1 MERVRGVRRAGF
13 KAGGSPRSPM
23 EFGLYIRS
31 AQTYG
36 AMVELARHAERLG
49 LFGVFLNDHVEGLSG
64 DRREPYPESWTAM
77 TGIGAETRRIR
88 LGHITL
94 FNSLRNPALLAK
106 MISTLDVMMGG
117 RYETIV
123 GAGWS
128 EPEYRGYDL
137 MGRGR
142 GMPPAGE
149 RVTRL
154 KETVQIL
161 RGMFDNEVFSFKGKY
176 WRLEE
181 AMNVPGPVQR
191 PMRVSVGARQ
201 GRMIRI
207 AAKYADGMNGSGN
220 LMAIRGYVKTL
231 VPELEAAGKRMGDFF
246 LSGFT
251 TFTLTRSEAET
262 EAVLA
267 RVAKGRPL
275 EEVRDD
281 FFVGTPEVLVGKLR
295 ECADLGMKMMIVIP
309 MSSRVEEIGST
320 AERLRDEVFS
330 QL

>member
-1 MERVRGVRRAGF
+1 MLKRRRGPF
-13 KAGGSPRSPM
+13 KHM
-23 EFGLYIRS
+23 EFGLYIRPVRE
-31 AQTYG
+31 YG
-36 AMVELARHAERLG
+36 AMVELARRAEGLG

-64 DRREPYPESWTAM
+64 DRREPYLESWTAL

-88 LGHITL
+88 LGHVTL

-106 MISTLDVMMGG
+106 MISTLDVMTGG

-137 MGRGR
+137 MGEGR

-149 RVTRL
+149 RVTKL

-161 RGMFDNEVFSFKGKY
+161 KGMFDDEVFSFKGRY

-181 AMNVPGPVQR
+181 AVNVPGPVQR
-191 PMRVSVGARQ
+191 PMRISVGARQ

-207 AAKYADGMNGSGN
+207 AARYADGMNGSGN
-220 LMAIRGYVKTL
+220 LRAIRGYVKTL
-231 VPELEAAGKRMGDFF
+231 VPELKVAGKRMGDFF

-267 RVAKGRPL
+267 RVARGRSL

-295 ECADLGMKMMIVIP
+295 ECADLGIRMMIVIP
-309 MSSRVEEIGST
+309 MSSRVEEIEST

>member
-1 MERVRGVRRAGF
+1 MRRGRVSF
-13 KAGGSPRSPM
+13 KAGGYPRSPM
-23 EFGLYIRS
+23 DLGLYIRPVKE
-31 AQTYG
+31 YG
-36 AMVELARHAERLG
+36 AMVELARRAEGLG

-64 DRREPYPESWTAM
+64 DRGEPYPESWTAM

-88 LGHITL
+88 LGHVTL

-106 MISTLDVMMGG
+106 MISTLDVMTGG
-117 RYETIV
+117 RYETII

-161 RGMFDNEVFSFKGKY
+161 RGMFDNEVFSFKGRY

-181 AMNVPGPVQR
+181 AVNVPGPVQR

-207 AAKYADGMNGSGN
+207 AARYADGMNGSGN
-220 LMAIRGYVKTL
+220 LRAIRGYVKTL

-275 EEVRDD
+275 DEVRDD

-295 ECADLGMKMMIVIP
+295 ECADFGIKMMIVIP
-309 MSSRVEEIGST
+309 MSSRVEEIEST